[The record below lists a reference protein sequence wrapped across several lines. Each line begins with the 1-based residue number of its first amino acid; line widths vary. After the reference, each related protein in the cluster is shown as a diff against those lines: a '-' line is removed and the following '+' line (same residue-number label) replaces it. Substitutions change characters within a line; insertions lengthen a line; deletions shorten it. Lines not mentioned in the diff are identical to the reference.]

1 MAKDKSTGP
10 VNVAPET
17 TVAIART
24 HMLAIDT
31 TRFNEAVGQYIYM
44 YGLKQILNDAGS
56 AAKTPEEKL
65 AMAEKKLAAMYEG
78 TVRTAG
84 SRASVDPVQAEAE
97 RMAWEVLSKALR
109 ASGKKIKDVTDEAK
123 ADLIGK
129 YLAKYP
135 ETMEKAKEALAAK
148 ANVPTVDLT
157 DIL

>member
-1 MAKDKSTGP
+1 MAPKK
-10 VNVAPET
+10 ET
-17 TVAIART
+17 TVATDGRNVLIART
-24 HMLAIDT
+24 HVV
-31 TRFNEAVGQYIYM
+31 AVDETKFSDQVREYIFS

-56 AAKTPEEKL
+56 AAKTAEEKL
-65 AMAEKKLAAMYEG
+65 AMAEKKLQAMYDG
-78 TVRTAG
+78 TIRTAG
-84 SRASVDPVQAEAE
+84 SRASVDPVKAEAE

-123 ADLIGK
+123 ADLVAK

-135 ETMEKAKEALAAK
+135 DTMEKAKEALAAK